1 MPSVFGRAGAP
12 GKRSLT
18 NCAKVCGVT
27 SRILRLLVELDAMR
41 VARPV
46 RRRLA
51 GVILGMFLHFK
62 SIPAFYPMRVWRSE
76 GLRATETDP
85 ISSRKSG
92 RNVQSGCK
100 SPQGVRC
107 PSQIEEDSFNFGWR
121 GEFGTRERLDRVRNQ
136 HPAFA

>member
-41 VARPV
+41 MARPV

-51 GVILGMFLHFK
+51 GVILG
-62 SIPAFYPMRVWRSE
+62 IIAFQVNP
-76 GLRATETDP
+76 
-85 ISSRKSG
+85 
-92 RNVQSGCK
+92 
-100 SPQGVRC
+100 GVLSDAFVGVPWTPGDRDR
-107 PSQIEEDSFNFGWR
+107 PDFMN
-121 GEFGTRERLDRVRNQ
+121 EFG
-136 HPAFA
+136 P